1 MTRLLTT
8 YRRYFVLLLPAA
20 FAAAIAVCP
29 ATASAWIQDAAT
41 GDPGAVAD
49 SSRSGI
55 NLFELLVRGGWFMVP
70 LLMLSL
76 LAAGICI
83 ERTIALR
90 RGRILP
96 ERLVERLAR
105 LGQQPGGLDPRDAYV
120 VCQST
125 PSAASDILKSVL
137 VKVGRPHM
145 ELEHAC
151 TESAQRSAIGLQQ
164 PVSWLNVCAAIA
176 PLIGLLGTVWGITQ
190 AFYDTTQLDVGQN
203 RADALSHGIYIALVT
218 TIVGLTIAIPAT
230 IASHYFENR
239 IVSLLNRVEEMVR
252 GLLPQLERFEGTLR
266 FSQGDAE
273 SPSPDDAE
281 ATTDGHHP
289 NGLPAEGLNG
299 GNGQHDQLPHPARV
313 SATGKTRP

>member
-1 MTRLLTT
+1 MTRLLPKT
-8 YRRYFVLLLPAA
+8 RYASVLILIVIVAMMIFLQPE
-20 FAAAIAVCP
+20 I
-29 ATASAWIQDAAT
+29 ASAWIQ
-41 GDPGAVAD
+41 GSGESAD
-49 SSRSGI
+49 TSGSSRSGI
-55 NLFELLVRGGWFMVP
+55 NLFSLLVRGGWFMVP

-76 LAAGICI
+76 LGAGISI
-83 ERTIALR
+83 ERFIALR
-90 RGRILP
+90 RDRILP

-151 TESAQRSAIGLQQ
+151 TESAQRAAIKLQQ

-190 AFYDTTQLDVGQN
+190 AFYDTTQLEVGQN
-203 RADALSHGIYIALVT
+203 RADALSHGIYVALVT

-239 IVSLLNRVEEMVR
+239 VVSLLNRIEEMVR

-266 FSQGDAE
+266 FSQTDSDLPASVDHPAGAKHE
-273 SPSPDDAE
+273 
-281 ATTDGHHP
+281 TDGNHAVKDHSM
-289 NGLPAEGLNG
+289 NGDNGKHDELPT
-299 GNGQHDQLPHPARV
+299 PARTTT
-313 SATGKTRP
+313 TGKSKQ